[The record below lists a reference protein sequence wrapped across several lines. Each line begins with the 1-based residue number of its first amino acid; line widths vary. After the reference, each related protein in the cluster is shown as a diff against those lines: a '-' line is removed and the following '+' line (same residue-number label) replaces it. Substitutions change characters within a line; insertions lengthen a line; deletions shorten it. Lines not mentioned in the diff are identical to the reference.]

1 MNFSTSLWPV
11 HYKPLPDEL
20 LSCWLVRLAHGH
32 GMKVQ
37 TFCNVIFGNRR
48 QIWNRDI
55 DRLAPV
61 WLLDELNMRTSTP
74 MNTVMRTT
82 LRSYEGILYRKFR
95 TAGPLHWILLLQMYH
110 RKRNGFGLQFCPAC
124 LATDTVPYFRTSWR
138 IALNTTCTIHK
149 VMLLDRCPACGSAI
163 CVHRLD
169 MQTRTLDLDKAMSYC
184 YRCDT
189 DLRVA
194 PSIEAISYDSHA
206 TGLILRAS
214 HTVTDKHE
222 PSTEWNLDLYSVMHQ
237 LCRAMTGRYEHL
249 SLRKFVLEN
258 LDARDIGLTGG
269 YVSFEMRPIEQR
281 HHLLQLCAWLL
292 SDLQPRLTAAWRARA
307 IRYNLLLKDFPDS
320 PEWYL
325 DIVSQFSNWRDR
337 LKVK

>member
-74 MNTVMRTT
+74 MNSVMRTT
-82 LRSYEGILYRKFR
+82 LRSYEGTLYRKFR

-110 RKRNGFGLQFCPAC
+110 RKRNGFGLQFCPTC

-189 DLRVA
+189 DLRFA
-194 PSIEAISYDSHA
+194 PSIEAISYDSDA
-206 TGLILRAS
+206 TGLLLRAS
-214 HTVTDKHE
+214 HTVTDKNAS
-222 PSTEWNLDLYSVMHQ
+222 STEWNLDLYSVMHQ

-249 SLRKFVLEN
+249 NLRKFVLEN
-258 LDARDIGLTGG
+258 LDVRDIGLTAG

-320 PEWYL
+320 PDWYR

-337 LKVK
+337 PGAR